1 MSSLLVFDKSQ
12 SNATDNQ
19 MLSREQLFAIDR
31 LVAVKTAIMCWIF
44 PRSLIV
50 YAFSCLFISADLAA
64 DEAAI
69 NSKGNLILG
78 IAFIPDYIGSNDY
91 EIEPLLISNFSY
103 GNINGV
109 FEGTG
114 TRIDA
119 WDHPFLEAG
128 PVAFLALD
136 RRNVVSEPVN
146 LVGGF
151 GSALELGGYLGF
163 AIPYGGLPEGE
174 LSGYVSWRRSL
185 IGDQDGSQFIG
196 LLEYFFAA
204 KRFLRIGMNVN
215 FTAVDGAFNRQHF
228 GVTQAASNRSGL
240 PEFRPGGGV
249 RDVAVSAYSVLSFSR
264 KWGIFSRVLASRVVG
279 DAARSPL
286 VTEEGSQTQLFF
298 GLGVFRNF
306 Y

>member
-1 MSSLLVFDKSQ
+1 MFNKNLGDT
-12 SNATDNQ
+12 ADNRI
-19 MLSREQLFAIDR
+19 LSREQLFTIKPFVQVNAAIR
-31 LVAVKTAIMCWIF
+31 FWEILRV
-44 PRSLIV
+44 LIL
-50 YAFSCLFISADLAA
+50 YALSCLFWSADLAA

-78 IAFIPDYIGSNDY
+78 VAFIPDYIGSDDY
-91 EIEPLLISNFSY
+91 EIEPLIISNFSY
-103 GNINGV
+103 KNVKGV

-146 LVGGF
+146 QVGGF

-174 LSGYVSWRRSL
+174 LSGYVSWRRSF

-215 FTAVDGAFNRQHF
+215 FTAVDGEFNRQHF
-228 GVTQAASNRSGL
+228 GVTQAASIRSGL
-240 PEFRPGGGV
+240 SEFRPDGGV

-264 KWGIFSRVLASRVVG
+264 RWGVFTRVLASRVVG

-286 VTEEGSQTQLFF
+286 VTEEGSETQLFF

>member
-1 MSSLLVFDKSQ
+1 MFSKSLGNTTV
-12 SNATDNQ
+12 NRIPN
-19 MLSREQLFAIDR
+19 RELLFSIQR
-31 LVAVKTAIMCWIF
+31 FVSVNTVIRRWNFLCIF
-44 PRSLIV
+44 IL
-50 YAFSCLFISADLAA
+50 YTLNCLFLSADLAA

-78 IAFIPDYIGSNDY
+78 FAFIPDYIGSDDY
-91 EIEPLLISNFSY
+91 EIEPLIISNFSY

-114 TRIDA
+114 TRIDV

-146 LVGGF
+146 QVGGF

-204 KRFLRIGMNVN
+204 KRFLRVGMNVN
-215 FTAVDGAFNRQHF
+215 FTAADSDFNRQHF

-249 RDVAVSAYSVLSFSR
+249 RDVAISAYSVLSFSR
-264 KWGIFSRVLASRVVG
+264 RWGVFTRVLASRVVG

-286 VTEEGSQTQLFF
+286 VTEEGSETQLFF